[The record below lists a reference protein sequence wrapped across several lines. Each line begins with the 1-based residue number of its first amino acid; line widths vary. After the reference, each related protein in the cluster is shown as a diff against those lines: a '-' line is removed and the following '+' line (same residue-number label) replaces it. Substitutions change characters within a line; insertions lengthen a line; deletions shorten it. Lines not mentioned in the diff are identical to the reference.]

1 MMAAQIQCNSFSL
14 ELYRAIHNFT
24 AGTGDVF
31 KLALYTS
38 AASLSADTTTYTT
51 TNESS
56 GFNYPA
62 GGFVLTNVTPVLV
75 TDPVTQEK
83 VVVVT
88 FANPTFNSMTTTYR
102 QALIYNSSKAN
113 RAVAV
118 FIFDS
123 DRVLSGSNVTFQMP
137 PATASSAL
145 LRGI

>member
-1 MMAAQIQCNSFSL
+1 MAAQIQCNSFSL

-62 GGFVLTNVTPVLV
+62 GGVVLTSVTPVLA
-75 TDPVTQEK
+75 TDPVTQAK
-83 VVVVT
+83 VVVTT
-88 FANPTFNSMTTTYR
+88 FVNPTFNSMTTTYR

-123 DRVLSGSNVTFQMP
+123 DRVISGGDLTFQMP

>member
-1 MMAAQIQCNSFSL
+1 MASQIQCESFSL
-14 ELYRAIHNFT
+14 ELYRAIHDFT

-38 AASLSADTTTYTT
+38 AATLSASTTVYSTANEAAGFGYT
-51 TNESS
+51 
-56 GFNYPA
+56 A
-62 GGFVLTNVTPVLV
+62 GGVALTSVTPVLV
-75 TDPVTQEK
+75 TDPATQEK

-88 FANPTFNSMTTTYR
+88 FANPVISPVTITYR

-123 DRVLSGSNVTFQMP
+123 DRVISGGSVTFQMP

>member
-1 MMAAQIQCNSFSL
+1 MASQILCNSFKA
-14 ELYRAIHNFT
+14 ELFQAIHNFT
-24 AGTGDVF
+24 ASTGDVF

-38 AASLSADTTTYTT
+38 AASLSASTTAYSA

-56 GFNYPA
+56 GTGYTA
-62 GGFVLTNVTPVLV
+62 GGVVITSVTPVLV
-75 TDPVTQEK
+75 AGPTGEK
-83 VVVVT
+83 VVIGT
-88 FANPTFNSMTTTYR
+88 FASPTIYSLTVTYR

-123 DRVLSGSNVTFQMP
+123 DRVISGGDVTFQMP
-137 PATASSAL
+137 PATASSAI

>member
-1 MMAAQIQCNSFSL
+1 MMAAQIQCDSFNL
-14 ELYRAIHNFT
+14 ELYQAIHNFT
-24 AGTGDVF
+24 TGTGQVF

-38 AASLSADTTTYTT
+38 AASLSASTTAYTT
-51 TNESS
+51 ANESS
-56 GFNYPA
+56 GVGYTA
-62 GGFVLTNVTPVLV
+62 GGVVLTNVTPVLV
-75 TDPVTQEK
+75 TNPETNEK

-88 FANPTFNSMTTTYR
+88 FANPTFISLTVTYR
-102 QALIYNSSKAN
+102 QALIYNASQAN

-123 DRVLSGSNVTFQMP
+123 DRVISGGDVTFQMP

>member
-1 MMAAQIQCNSFSL
+1 MASQIQCNSFSL
-14 ELYRAIHNFT
+14 ELYKAIHDFT

-38 AASLSADTTTYTT
+38 AASLSANTTAYST

-56 GFNYPA
+56 GTGYTA
-62 GGFVLTNVTPVLV
+62 GGVVLTSVTPVLV
-75 TDPVTQEK
+75 IDPVTGVK
-83 VVVVT
+83 VVVST
-88 FANPTFNSMTTTYR
+88 FANPTIYSVAITYR

-123 DRVLSGSNVTFQMP
+123 DRVINSGDVTFQMP
-137 PATASSAL
+137 APNASSAL
-145 LRGI
+145 LRGL

>member
-1 MMAAQIQCNSFSL
+1 MAAQIQCNSFSL

-62 GGFVLTNVTPVLV
+62 GGVVLTSVTPVLA
-75 TDPVTQEK
+75 TDPVTQAK
-83 VVVVT
+83 VVVTT
-88 FANPTFNSMTTTYR
+88 FVNPTFNSMTTTYR

-118 FIFDS
+118 FILDA

>member
-1 MMAAQIQCNSFSL
+1 MAAQIQCDSFSL
-14 ELYRAIHNFT
+14 ELYRAIHDFT

-38 AASLSADTTTYTT
+38 AASLSASTTAYSP

-62 GGFVLTNVTPVLV
+62 GGFALTNVTPILV
-75 TDPVTQEK
+75 TDPATSEK
-83 VVVVT
+83 VVVT
-88 FANPTFNSMTTTYR
+88 TFNNLEAGSVTVTYR

-123 DRVLSGSNVTFQMP
+123 DRVRTNGDLTFQMP

>member
-1 MMAAQIQCNSFSL
+1 MASQILCNSFKA
-14 ELYRAIHNFT
+14 ELFQAIHNFT
-24 AGTGDVF
+24 AGTGQVF

-38 AASLSADTTTYTT
+38 TASLSANTTVYSA

-56 GFNYPA
+56 GTGYTA
-62 GGFVLTNVTPVLV
+62 GGAALTNVTPVLSGSTV
-75 TDPVTQEK
+75 I
-83 VVVVT
+83 VT
-88 FANPTFNSMTTTYR
+88 FSNLVFSSLTVTYR
-102 QALIYNSSKAN
+102 QVLIYNASQAN

-123 DRVLSGSNVTFQMP
+123 DRVVSGGNVTFQMP

>member
-1 MMAAQIQCNSFSL
+1 MASQILCNSFKA
-14 ELYRAIHNFT
+14 ELFQAIHNFT
-24 AGTGDVF
+24 ASTGDVF

-38 AASLSADTTTYTT
+38 AAPLSANTTVYSA

-56 GFNYPA
+56 GTGYTA
-62 GGFVLTNVTPVLV
+62 GGAALTNVTPVLSGSTV
-75 TDPVTQEK
+75 I
-83 VVVVT
+83 VT
-88 FANPTFNSMTTTYR
+88 FSNLVFSSLTVTYR
-102 QALIYNSSKAN
+102 QVLIYNTSKAN

-123 DRVLSGSNVTFQMP
+123 DRVVSGGNVTFQMP

>member
-1 MMAAQIQCNSFSL
+1 MASQILCNSFKA
-14 ELYRAIHNFT
+14 ELFQAVHNFT

-38 AASLSADTTTYTT
+38 AASLSANTTTYTT

-56 GFNYPA
+56 GTGYTA
-62 GGFVLTNVTPVLV
+62 GGVALTSVTPALSGSTVI
-75 TDPVTQEK
+75 
-83 VVVVT
+83 VT
-88 FANPTFNSMTTTYR
+88 FANPTFNSISVTYR

-123 DRVLSGSNVTFQMP
+123 DRVINSGNVTFQMP
-137 PATASSAL
+137 PATASSAI
-145 LRGI
+145 LRGL